1 MNKII
6 ISLIFLFLVS
16 ACTSIGHEPTLLPT
30 STEIPT
36 PSMPTKTPV
45 VYPDYESG
53 QVICHDSIEE
63 FGYEYCSYVP
73 RDLASYEKAYILLEI
88 SHGQFDDY
96 EETIAS
102 ARRNVENYVRISEE
116 YKYIILTPAIP
127 RNFEKGYYPQ
137 GINEYSMKST
147 TPEFYYRPD
156 LKVNLII
163 EQFSNE
169 LREAGYQIEEQIFV
183 AGFSAGGM
191 WANRYTLLYP
201 ERVEAAAI
209 GHSGGWLVMPISN
222 YQNSNLNWPLGLN
235 NFANL
240 IGEEYNKFEELKDT
254 PMFIFIGDQDTESTY
269 WSNYPNRYDISIWG
283 DSNPER
289 LKNQFG
295 YLKDS
300 GYDVKFKMYQNI
312 GHSYNDQMRNDV
324 FEFFEQYKD

>member
-1 MNKII
+1 MRK
-6 ISLIFLFLVS
+6 SLFLFILLLLLS
-16 ACTSIGHEPTLLPT
+16 ACTPAPEQTQT
-30 STEIPT
+30 PT
-36 PSMPTKTPV
+36 PTFTPVPTTTPTMTPV

-53 QVICHDSIEE
+53 QVICHDRIDE

-73 RDLASYEKAYILLEI
+73 KSLASHENAYILLEI

-102 ARRNVENYVRISEE
+102 ARRNVEKYRHISEDD
-116 YKYIILTPAIP
+116 KYIIVTPAIP
-127 RNFEKGYYPQ
+127 RDFEKGFYPQ

-147 TPEFYYRPD
+147 TPDFYFRPD

-163 EQFSNE
+163 DKFSYE
-169 LREAGYQIEEQIFV
+169 LREAGCQIEEQIFV
-183 AGFSAGGM
+183 SGFSAGGM

-201 ERVEAAAI
+201 ERVKAAAI
-209 GHSGGWLVMPISN
+209 GHSGGWLVMPTSN

-240 IGEEYNKFEELKDT
+240 IGNEYNNFEDLKDT

-283 DSNPER
+283 DTDPER
-289 LKNQFG
+289 LQNQFE
-295 YLKDS
+295 YLKES
-300 GYDVKFKMYQNI
+300 WYDVKFEMYQNI
-312 GHSYNDQMRNDV
+312 GHNYNGQMKSDV
-324 FEFFEQYKD
+324 FIFFEQYMD